1 MFYVG
6 DNGYIDDNRI
16 VVKIF
21 GKIERGKLD
30 KVNGIVVH
38 QTNGPTAR
46 STFNSYSHDGA
57 NGAHFLI
64 DKDGTIYQTASLFKV
79 TWHVGKSRSKCF
91 VEKKCEPAEFK
102 KIVGLERLGATQKIS
117 NIEKKKPFPERFPN
131 NTDSIGIEI
140 VGQAKEREVRDVV
153 TGEKTIYE
161 EVNDKQN
168 ESLRWLIAQLT
179 YTLDVPMID
188 IYRHPDIA
196 RKNLTEASTAK
207 W

>member
-1 MFYVG
+1 MFYVD
-6 DNGYIDDNRI
+6 DNGYIDDDRI

-21 GKIERGKLD
+21 GKIEHGKLD

-38 QTNGPTAR
+38 QTNGPTAS

-79 TWHVGKSRSKCF
+79 TWHVGKNRSKCF
-91 VEKKCEPAEFK
+91 IEKKCEPAEFK
-102 KIVGLERLGATQKIS
+102 KIAGLEMLGATQKIS
-117 NIEKKKPFPERFPN
+117 NLEKKKPFPDRFPN
-131 NTDSIGIEI
+131 NKDSIEI
-140 VGQAKEREVRDVV
+140 VGQAKEMKVKDEM

-161 EVNDKQN
+161 EVNDMQN
-168 ESLRWLIAQLT
+168 ASLKWLVAELA
-179 YTLDVPMID
+179 YTLNVSMVD
-188 IYRHPDIA
+188 IYRHPDIG

>member
-1 MFYVG
+1 MFYVD

>member
-1 MFYVG
+1 MFYVD
-6 DNGYIDDNRI
+6 DNGYIDDDRI

-21 GKIERGKLD
+21 GKIEHGKLD

-38 QTNGPTAR
+38 QTNGPTAS

-79 TWHVGKSRSKCF
+79 TWHVGKNRSKCF
-91 VEKKCEPAEFK
+91 IEKKCEPAEFK
-102 KIVGLERLGATQKIS
+102 KIAGLEMLGATQKIS
-117 NIEKKKPFPERFPN
+117 NLEKKKPFPDRFPN
-131 NTDSIGIEI
+131 NKDSIGIEI
-140 VGQAKEREVRDVV
+140 VGQAKDMKVKDEM

-161 EVNDKQN
+161 EVNDMQN
-168 ESLRWLIAQLT
+168 ASLKWLVAELA
-179 YTLDVPMID
+179 YTLNVSMVD
-188 IYRHPDIA
+188 IYRHPDIG